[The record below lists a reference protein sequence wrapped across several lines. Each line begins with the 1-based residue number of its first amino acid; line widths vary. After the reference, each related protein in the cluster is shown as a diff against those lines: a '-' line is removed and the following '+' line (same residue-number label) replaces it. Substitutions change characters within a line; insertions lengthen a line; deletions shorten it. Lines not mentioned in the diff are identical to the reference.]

1 MPPRRKGSSA
11 RDEGGRGETMND
23 IDSGNNVLDFMPG
36 AVCGGVLTKPVVA
49 QRSRLTTEEQLSEL
63 KESREFKAWQRG
75 EDVLSLKEDDS
86 WLQETFDK
94 AREWIDNRVMEIGG
108 KINLKIAVIMMLLC
122 FAVVPLGYF
131 VVVNSQKWG
140 NGGGMK
146 TGVKS
151 MQRKELLVENIQVE
165 SADAIR
171 STLLGD
177 DGGELPAQ
185 SSPEVGGETCLD
197 ESDVLLEMKKKHD
210 GEISKWK
217 DSLKELRSKIGSH
230 VDALEAEVR
239 QERLRASEAEADK
252 ERLFS
257 SLDASRQYA
266 SKLESQIGEARAE
279 ISTMEKSVRLSVK
292 HSSLIQSVDLT
303 LIGLEIVLLF
313 GSGIAY
319 LKTQKLKTAAMK
331 ARKSYLM
338 AYRRQ
343 QGVLAAA
350 EDVYK
355 EALQFKS
362 EQELQQPGQG
372 IIERVP
378 ESIRPWVGII
388 GEMNSFLK
396 SSLRLNPET
405 PPVEVFRVLVSYMKQ
420 QEVAETVAE
429 PDVKELEG
437 VQHALQSAKSEMA
450 QLQSKL
456 QENIIAKGL
465 TEQKLTISQQQI
477 DELQAR
483 LKTTLEDSHA
493 AQHDAVSQ
501 QNTIDTLTSKV
512 EEMDNEKNEISA
524 KLEETSQELNRV
536 VVYAKSLEKKQ
547 ASVITGPVDENGGDF
562 QLSAGTRIQNS
573 VQDHLTNFEAAMP
586 SPLAGSQDIADVE
599 SENLVERLSRIRKL
613 LSDANEAPQVLL
625 SPSVDLLNDKMDAKA
640 AIASLPLI
648 GDMHISS
655 SDDEEMKSENDEA
668 ARALETVQNL
678 TNVVQDY
685 ISILS
690 EFKSDRSNELQSK
703 LALQCKRAESQR
715 GDLERA
721 LKHVQEAKSLYRDV
735 KNSAPANGFVNEK
748 GEVEYGNRQLKA
760 HEGIIR
766 ACERERNSCKQLE
779 AASIALNK
787 AVREAKE
794 YIASYQESDGADSV
808 SPVS

>member
-1 MPPRRKGSSA
+1 M
-11 RDEGGRGETMND
+11 
-23 IDSGNNVLDFMPG
+23 
-36 AVCGGVLTKPVVA
+36 
-49 QRSRLTTEEQLSEL
+49 
-63 KESREFKAWQRG
+63 WQRG
-75 EDVLSLKEDDS
+75 EDVLSLKDDDS
-86 WLQETFDK
+86 WLQETFNS
-94 AREWIDNRVMEIGG
+94 AREWIGNRLIEIGG
-108 KINLKIAVIMMLLC
+108 KLNLKIAVVATLLC

-131 VVVNSQKWG
+131 VLVNSQTWG
-140 NGGGMK
+140 NREGME
-146 TGVKS
+146 TIVDS
-151 MQRKELLVENIQVE
+151 MQRKEVFVENIQVE

-171 STLLGD
+171 SKLLGD
-177 DGGELPAQ
+177 AGGELSHQ
-185 SSPEVGGETCLD
+185 STMEVVGETCLE
-197 ESDVLLEMKKKHD
+197 ESDVILEMKKKHD
-210 GEISKWK
+210 EEISKWK

-239 QERLRASEAEADK
+239 QERLRASGAEADK
-252 ERLFS
+252 DRMFS

-266 SKLESQIGEARAE
+266 SKLESQLEESRAE
-279 ISTMEKSVRLSVK
+279 ISTMEKNLRLSEK

-303 LIGLEIVLLF
+303 LMGLEIVLLL

-319 LKTQKLKTAAMK
+319 LKTQKLKKAATK

-362 EQELQQPGQG
+362 GQESQQSGQR
-372 IIERVP
+372 IIETVP
-378 ESIRPWVGII
+378 ESMRPWVGII
-388 GEMNSFLK
+388 GEMNSFLR

-420 QEVAETVAE
+420 QEVAGSIAE
-429 PDVKELEG
+429 PDVKELES
-437 VQHALQSAKSEMA
+437 VQQTLQSAKSEIS
-450 QLQSKL
+450 QLQNKL
-456 QENIIAKGL
+456 QETVIAKGL
-465 TEQKLTISQQQI
+465 TEQELTISQQQV
-477 DELQAR
+477 DELHAR
-483 LKTTLEDSHA
+483 LKAAVEDSHA
-493 AQHDAVSQ
+493 VKNDAVSLQ
-501 QNTIDTLTSKV
+501 STIETLQFNL
-512 EEMDNEKNEISA
+512 EEMEKEKDEIST
-524 KLEETSQELNRV
+524 KFEQTSQELNRA

-547 ASVITGPVDENGGDF
+547 ASLITGPIEEKGGDF
-562 QLSAGTRIQNS
+562 QLSAGARIRES
-573 VQDHLTNFEAAMP
+573 VQDHLTNFEATMP
-586 SPLAGSQDIADVE
+586 SPLVGSQDNADVE

-613 LSDANEAPQVLL
+613 LSDANEGPQVLL
-625 SPSVDLLNDKMDAKA
+625 SPSADLSNEKMDAKT
-640 AIASLPLI
+640 AIASLPFI

-678 TNVVQDY
+678 TKVVQDY

-690 EFKSDRSNELQSK
+690 EFKSDRSTELQSK
-703 LALQCKRAESQR
+703 LALQCNHAESQR
-715 GDLERA
+715 RDLERA
-721 LKHVQEAKSLYRDV
+721 LKQVQEEKSMYRNV
-735 KNSAPANGFVNEK
+735 KTSAPANGFVNESV
-748 GEVEYGNRQLKA
+748 ELEYGNRQLKA

-766 ACERERNSCKQLE
+766 ARERERDSCKQLE